1 MGLEPQ
7 KECGAGQRT
16 DKVKL
21 PHRRAS
27 PPPRARNAGRVS
39 AFSPEI
45 RLTLSQA
52 PEETLA
58 VGFWELPEARV
69 TNKVILL
76 LLEERIT
83 ISRSQLWESPGEL

>member
-21 PHRRAS
+21 PHCPS
-27 PPPRARNAGRVS
+27 QPPRARNAGRVS

-58 VGFWELPEARV
+58 VGFWELPGARV